1 MCGLL
6 AFVSAA
12 AGGDSPGSARDTA
25 DAVARASHVM
35 RHRGPDE
42 PGTWVDPAGTVVF
55 GFNRLSIIDI
65 AHSHQPLRW
74 GPPESPGRYE
84 LVFNGEIYNY
94 LELRAEL
101 AERHVPPAREQ
112 VLEVPCA
119 LAVAEEDQT
128 PDAISGVH
136 TPLPLP

>member
-6 AFVSAA
+6 AFVAAPAGDQPSAA
-12 AGGDSPGSARDTA
+12 AQAAAEAIAP
-25 DAVARASHVM
+25 ASHLM

-42 PGTWVDPAGTVVF
+42 PGTWHDPAGTVVF

-65 AHSHQPLRW
+65 AQSHQPLRW
-74 GPPESPGRYE
+74 GPPESPDRYE

-101 AERHVPPAREQ
+101 AERHG
-112 VLEVPCA
+112 
-119 LAVAEEDQT
+119 AVFATDGDGE
-128 PDAISGVH
+128 AVVAAY
-136 TPLPLP
+136 